1 MATIRLIPPRGIP
14 PYLNLD
20 GLSIQISPDGSYS
33 VDAKYA
39 ISLLLQGYLLA
50 PDDVLTGTMASLVG
64 LPVVPGFSFFETTLN
79 KPIWRNVA
87 NSAWL
92 DATGAVV
99 G

>member
-1 MATIRLIPPRGIP
+1 MLPPANSP

-20 GLSIQISPDGSYS
+20 GANLQIGPDGSYS

-39 ISLLLQGYLLA
+39 IGLLLQGYLLA
-50 PDDVLTGTMASLVG
+50 PDDVLIGTMASLVG
-64 LPVVPGFSFFETTLN
+64 VPVVPGFSFFETTLN